1 MAGAPSYNEDHVG
14 VFDEVLCMLV
24 KKDIDRAQLAKLS
37 NGLAAVDNA
46 PAKVVGILARHADS
60 AIHGPVL
67 EQAKARPDNAIATII
82 DNDKVDAKLLA
93 RIATRA
99 VLGEVLTDVLI
110 KRGNAEIQR
119 KIIGNPAAAIS
130 ETGFARLVMGV
141 NGNKDLAAAIAQRQD
156 LPAELR
162 VWLDKALQG
171 G

>member
-1 MAGAPSYNEDHVG
+1 
-14 VFDEVLCMLV
+14 
-24 KKDIDRAQLAKLS
+24 
-37 NGLAAVDNA
+37 
-46 PAKVVGILARHADS
+46 
-60 AIHGPVL
+60 
-67 EQAKARPDNAIATII
+67 
-82 DNDKVDAKLLA
+82 
-93 RIATRA
+93 

-162 VWLDKALQG
+162 VWLDKAVQG